1 MKLTIP
7 NPTQHRTRQ
16 SGGISVGTLLMV
28 CVVVLLA
35 ALGTVGY
42 LLYQTHSGKMEAET
56 KRLAAEKLLEEE
68 KQRVIK
74 AEAEKTKQEREN
86 RLAIAQSLRDAFAGR
101 AGVVT
106 NTLHGLLERIPQVE
120 RELTDFRKGTAGV
133 PVTQFPDLVEA
144 CSTFLS
150 AKLNIPK
157 RSIGVTYLEGV
168 RRILIRNAENR
179 GTETQPSPE
188 AEKIIDEAR
197 SWADSA
203 DADLTKVSAFIK
215 STLEEAQAKVPEAN
229 AKAAAS
235 LDDAIQ
241 TMRIRNSQAIAKAEA
256 DAKKTAQQLEDEA
269 RNKAIVEDGKRKA
282 QQLIDEGERKKREAA
297 AALAKQKLVEEAQSF
312 ETQKILAPFI
322 TPGVIDTNNRD
333 LPEKAP
339 HSWGQLGAIINSN
352 DPHRRLNNLASNP
365 QDVFRPRWG
374 RAVVKTNRAAYEQA
388 DQAIQ
393 TLKRL
398 GPVLVELGMLRP

>member
-1 MKLTIP
+1 MKLTTP
-7 NPTQHRTRQ
+7 NPTQYRTRQ

-56 KRLAAEKLLEEE
+56 KRLAAEKQLEEE
-68 KQRVIK
+68 KARATK

-106 NTLHGLLERIPQVE
+106 NNLHGLLERIPQVE
-120 RELTDFRKGTAGV
+120 RELTDFRKGATGV
-133 PVTQFPDLVEA
+133 PVTQFPDLVDA

-150 AKLNIPK
+150 AKLNVPK
-157 RSIGVTYLEGV
+157 RSIGVTHLEGV

-188 AEKIIDEAR
+188 AEKVIDEAR

-215 STLEEAQAKVPEAN
+215 SMLEEVQAKVPEAN
-229 AKAAAS
+229 AKVAAS

-241 TMRIRNSQAIAKAEA
+241 AMRTKNARAIAKDEA
-256 DAKKTAQQLEDEA
+256 DAKKTAQQLEEDA
-269 RNKAIVEDGKRKA
+269 KNKGIVDDGKRKA
-282 QQLIDEGERKKREAA
+282 QQLIEEGERKKREAA
-297 AALAKQKLVEEAQSF
+297 AALAKQKLVEEAQSASI
-312 ETQKILAPFI
+312 QNLLAPVI
-322 TPGVIDTNNRD
+322 SPGRIDCDGRLLD
-333 LPEKAP
+333 EKGP
-339 HSWGQLGAIINSN
+339 MSWGKLSGFISGDRGIQVLHQITFSN
-352 DPHRRLNNLASNP
+352 LDK
-365 QDVFRPRWG
+365 DRPRLPRSDLKRDAATYDRVVEMR
-374 RAVVKTNRAAYEQA
+374 RALQ
-388 DQAIQ
+388 
-393 TLKRL
+393 RL
-398 GPVLVELGMLRP
+398 GPTLVELKMLNP